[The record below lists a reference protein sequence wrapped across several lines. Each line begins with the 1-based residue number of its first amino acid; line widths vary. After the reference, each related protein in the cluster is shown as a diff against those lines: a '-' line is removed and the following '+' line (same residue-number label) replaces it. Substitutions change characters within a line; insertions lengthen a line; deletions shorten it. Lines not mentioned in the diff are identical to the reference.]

1 MVNKSPESDENKPSG
16 YFRSDKTTPKDDP
29 SINKILSSLR
39 AEMLPAV
46 EEQPAKKSIFQPEY
60 LRIAVGI
67 LLGLF
72 VLTLLWYLLVG
83 PGRSDLEKNLA
94 SLVNREVTPTPS
106 STFTLLPSTST
117 PIPPSL
123 TPSPT
128 STQRPTNTPIVGLN
142 LLATSAT
149 QESTPTASS
158 ACRQTTSITLNDV
171 GKTMCVEGIILET
184 VTNPTDFMVIF
195 SYEKNAFYWVSYDL
209 VWSIGEPDECYQIQ
223 GTIDRIGNSPVLVFG
238 YQNLPEACP

>member
-1 MVNKSPESDENKPSG
+1 MINKSPDPDENKPSG
-16 YFRSDKTTPKDDP
+16 YFRSDKSTPKDDP
-29 SINKILSSLR
+29 NINKILSSLR
-39 AEMLPAV
+39 AEMLPAA

-94 SLVNREVTPTPS
+94 SLANRGATPS
-106 STFTLLPSTST
+106 PTSTFTPLPPTST

-128 STQRPTNTPIVGLN
+128 FTKRPTNTPVVGLN
-142 LLATSAT
+142 LLATSTT
-149 QESTPTASS
+149 QEITPTTSS
-158 ACRQTTSITLNDV
+158 SCRQTSSIALDDV
-171 GKTMCVEGIILET
+171 GQTMCVQGIILET

>member
-1 MVNKSPESDENKPSG
+1 MFNKPSDKDENKPSG
-16 YFRSDKTTPKDDP
+16 YFHSDKSTQKDDP
-29 SINKILSSLR
+29 NISKILTSLR

-46 EEQPAKKSIFQPEY
+46 EEQPAKNSIFQPEN

-67 LLGLF
+67 LFGLF
-72 VLTLLWYLLVG
+72 FLTLIWYFLAG

-94 SLVNREVTPTPS
+94 SLANRGVTPSPT
-106 STFTLLPSTST
+106 STFTHLPSTST
-117 PIPPSL
+117 PRPPTY

-128 STQRPTNTPIVGLN
+128 STKKSTNTPLVGLN

-149 QESTPTASS
+149 QAITPTTSS
-158 ACRQTTSITLNDV
+158 SCRQTSSITLEDV
-171 GKTMCVEGIILET
+171 GQTMCVQGIILET
-184 VTNPTDFMVIF
+184 ITNPTDFMVIF
-195 SYEKNAFYWVSYDL
+195 GYEKNTFYWVSYDL
-209 VWSIGEPDECYQIQ
+209 VWSDAELDTCYQIQ